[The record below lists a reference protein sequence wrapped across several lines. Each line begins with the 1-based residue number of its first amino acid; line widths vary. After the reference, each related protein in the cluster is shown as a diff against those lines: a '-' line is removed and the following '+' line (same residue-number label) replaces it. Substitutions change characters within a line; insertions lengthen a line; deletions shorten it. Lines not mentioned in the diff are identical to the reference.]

1 MAETVGERQLPEPL
15 VIFSVEDTTPISV
28 TLTTAGTAVNAT
40 DELALQ
46 TPTPL
51 SEGFTLDNNATPA
64 DSAIYTDYDGP
75 CLVEV
80 HATIAATQAA
90 GAIQSMQLLL
100 DDEVVDEDHR
110 VMGTATDTAKLV
122 CAANFEGATPVDS
135 FPGRSIKVAFVSD
148 TNADTAEVYKLQVIC
163 RRYPAVFGTGA

>member
-15 VIFSVEDTTPISV
+15 VIFSVEDTTPVTV

-40 DELALQ
+40 DELALL

-51 SEGFTLDNNATPA
+51 SEGFTLDNNLDPTL
-64 DSAIYTDYDGP
+64 SAIYTDYDGP

-80 HATIAATQAA
+80 HATIAATQIG
-90 GAIQSMQLLL
+90 GAIQTMQLLL
-100 DDEVVDEDHR
+100 DGVVVDEDHR
-110 VMGTATDTAKLV
+110 VMAAAADTMKLV
-122 CAANFEGATPVDS
+122 CAYNFEGATPVDA
-135 FPGRSIKVAFVSD
+135 FDGRKIQVAFVGD